1 MLTFDSQRRQ
11 IPSYIVTSLPC
22 RPGLFPAIR
31 TIEVITLAYR
41 AMAAM
46 CYFEDGISLKR
57 RTTEFRM
64 RFKDALM
71 CANAAGFGRTIS
83 QAGKP
88 RAGRAVTSPDA
99 NSAMAFRIGN
109 FCIRWRQDGALSLL
123 VI

>member
-1 MLTFDSQRRQ
+1 M
-11 IPSYIVTSLPC
+11 
-22 RPGLFPAIR
+22 
-31 TIEVITLAYR
+31 ITLACR

-46 CYFEDGISLKR
+46 CYFEDGISLQR
-57 RTTEFRM
+57 RTAEFRM

-71 CANAAGFGRTIS
+71 CANAAGFGRTIP

-99 NSAMAFRIGN
+99 NSGFPDGLRN
-109 FCIRWRQDGALSLL
+109 FVWRQDGALSLL